1 MSPETLLLVAVAA
14 LPLVAAATCLI
25 PARRVGELA
34 SVIAGLAVCGITLA
48 LVPYGVGH
56 PRPAGGAFMA
66 VDPLSSVFLLAVGLL
81 YALSAMYSV
90 GYLKAA
96 AHGRGGDGQRG
107 QDRQQRQDGQD
118 GQDRQHGH
126 GGGRPAAR
134 RRLLGSYAQRY
145 YAGLNVFAWAMLV
158 AVTVSDIALIWVAIE
173 VTTVVSALLVAIDGT
188 DAAAEAAWKYV
199 LIASMGL
206 GLSLLATILEYYAGT
221 ASLGPSYS
229 PLLPVLLAHAH
240 AFPKGVVRLA
250 FLLAV
255 VGFGTKMG
263 LVPVHTW
270 LPDAH
275 SEAPTPVSAML
286 SGSLLAVSFYA
297 ILRYFQITELALGPS
312 FPRRVLLVFGLASLV
327 LAASYLLTQHN
338 LKRLFAY
345 SSVEHM
351 GLLAIGASFSARLAL
366 VGVMLHVIAHAAA
379 KAGAFFSAGSL
390 VVKYKSKEMS
400 QMRGALGLLPVSGGA
415 LVLSMLALS
424 AMPPFGIF
432 KSELYIVVGGMG
444 SGGGAAVIGLVVLVT
459 TAFLGLSWHVTQVVL
474 APATPGP
481 APPAGLG
488 GGQPARGEVSI
499 WMVVPTL
506 VALGV
511 LVLLGI
517 HLPAE
522 LSQVLRAAAAE
533 IARPA

>member
-1 MSPETLLLVAVAA
+1 MSPETLLLVAVAV
-14 LPLVAAATCLI
+14 LPLMAAATCLI

-48 LVPYGVGH
+48 LVPYGLGH

-90 GYLKAA
+90 GYLRGGAGVHGAA
-96 AHGRGGDGQRG
+96 ADGTHEPVDGERGGV
-107 QDRQQRQDGQD
+107 
-118 GQDRQHGH
+118 
-126 GGGRPAAR
+126 GGGRPASR
-134 RRLLGSYAQRY
+134 RRLLGSYALRY

-221 ASLGPSYS
+221 TSLGPSYS

-240 AFPKGVVRLA
+240 SFPKGVARLA
-250 FLLAV
+250 FMLAV

-286 SGSLLAVSFYA
+286 SGALLAVSFYA

-432 KSELYIVVGGMG
+432 KSELYIVAGGMG

-459 TAFLGLSWHVTQVVL
+459 IAFLGLSWHVTHVVL
-474 APATPGP
+474 SPAAEAPT
-481 APPAGLG
+481 APSGR
-488 GGQPARGEVSI
+488 QPARGEVSV